1 MAVDYKSARGK
12 IIILVNAFHLL
23 LFLRN
28 TQERDF
34 SLKDPDDEQRK

>member
-1 MAVDYKSARGK
+1 MTMAVDYKSARGK

-28 TQERDF
+28 T
-34 SLKDPDDEQRK
+34 